1 MCGIVISTALVETL
15 SISYILPVS
24 ECDMNL
30 STTQKGIITA
40 VGFVGLKKNCY
51 RALVKLHS
59 YFFSYAGIISS
70 SHLWGFLADTKGRR
84 TVIVPTLLS
93 AFGCTVLSSLAP
105 NFWVF
110 VVLRFLNGF
119 L

>member
-30 STTQKGIITA
+30 SSTQKGIISA
-40 VGFVGLKKNCY
+40 VGFVGLNKNY
-51 RALVKLHS
+51 HRAVVILIS
-59 YFFSYAGIISS
+59 SYAGIISS

-84 TVIVPTLLS
+84 TVIVPTLLA
-93 AFGCTVLSSLAP
+93 AFGCTLLSSLAP

>member
-30 STTQKGIITA
+30 SSTQKGIITA
-40 VGFVGLKKNCY
+40 VGFVGLKKKGGVVILQLISSC
-51 RALVKLHS
+51 
-59 YFFSYAGIISS
+59 AGIISS

-84 TVIVPTLLS
+84 AVIVPTLLS

-110 VVLRFLNGF
+110 AILRFLNGF